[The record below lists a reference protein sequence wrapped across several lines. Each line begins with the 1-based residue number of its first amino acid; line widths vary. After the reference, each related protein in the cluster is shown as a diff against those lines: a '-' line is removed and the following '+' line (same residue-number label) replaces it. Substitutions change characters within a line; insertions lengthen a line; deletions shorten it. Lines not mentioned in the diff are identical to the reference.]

1 MEFHSPPL
9 ICGGGGTEMDI
20 LKLGNTKPKP
30 SARLLATFGISPVH
44 LPLFVFSVIKSYF
57 RRPQE
62 KSVTVV

>member
-1 MEFHSPPL
+1 
-9 ICGGGGTEMDI
+9 MDI

-44 LPLFVFSVIKSYF
+44 LPLFVFSVIKSYL